1 DLVGFSQKAAER
13 QAQLVRD
20 LSTLVRGTPEFQ
32 RAEADRELITLP
44 TGDGMALVFFRYP
57 MAPVHCAVE
66 IARAAA
72 AYPQLSL
79 GMGIHAGAVTRVTDA
94 AGRENLSGDGLNQAQ
109 RVMDCGDAGHVLVS
123 SAAADTLCRFEAW
136 RDALHDLGECTV
148 KHGERVHV

>member
-1 DLVGFSQKAAER
+1 MVDGSSPPATTAKCGSGFRTRARTRREQQKMEPRLAETAHVLFVDLVGFSQKAAER

-72 AYPQLSL
+72 
-79 GMGIHAGAVTRVTDA
+79 
-94 AGRENLSGDGLNQAQ
+94 
-109 RVMDCGDAGHVLVS
+109 
-123 SAAADTLCRFEAW
+123 
-136 RDALHDLGECTV
+136 
-148 KHGERVHV
+148 